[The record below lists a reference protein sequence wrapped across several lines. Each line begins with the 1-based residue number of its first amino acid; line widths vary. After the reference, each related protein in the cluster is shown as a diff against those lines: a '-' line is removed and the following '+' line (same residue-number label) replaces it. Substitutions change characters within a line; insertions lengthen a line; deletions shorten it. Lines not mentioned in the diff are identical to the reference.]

1 MIWLHMIEQNS
12 EKKNYIYIFFNL
24 QETFYLNVDLNVGME
39 MCT

>member
-12 EKKNYIYIFFNL
+12 EKKTIYRFFLNL
-24 QETFYLNVDLNVGME
+24 QETFYLNVGME